1 MNSGQTSSP
10 LPSFKSL
17 RCFRWGVRVFLGPES
32 ECFELSEED
41 EDIDGKKAM
50 MKRERRKGLGTTY
63 ILVAHLRYYVWFRDH
78 FVSQKRERRQGE
90 ISTKRRWRP
99 DPRFGTK

>member
-32 ECFELSEED
+32 ECFGLSSED
-41 EDIDGKKAM
+41 EDIDGKKSYDEKGEK
-50 MKRERRKGLGTTY
+50 KRIRDGLYTCSPSTILSLVPGPFCKSKKGTET
-63 ILVAHLRYYVWFRDH
+63 R
-78 FVSQKRERRQGE
+78 
-90 ISTKRRWRP
+90 
-99 DPRFGTK
+99 